1 MKVASEF
8 RLPPC
13 ARLPL
18 RFPTQDLQAAVAA
31 LPASAWVT
39 HFNTAYHSGG
49 WSGVSLLAP
58 EASNH
63 ALSAGQGSDT
73 RLPSA
78 TRWYGPFWQALLQR
92 LEMPVGCARLLCL
105 DAGSSIREHCDPDLG
120 DPDGEVRLHI
130 PILTGPGVEFLLE
143 GQVVPMAPGE
153 CWFLDLAR
161 PHRVDNVSEQARVH
175 LVIDARRNDWL
186 RRQIAA
192 GLTDTPACQPARSTL
207 AFAEFRRQVERRPDL
222 AAVLCDLQDPREFCA
237 RAVALGDGMGLR
249 FQDDDVRAAMR
260 QGRRAWLDQGSY

>member
-1 MKVASEF
+1 MKVASDL
-8 RLPPC
+8 RLPAC

-18 RFPTQDLQAAVAA
+18 RFPIQGLQDAVAA
-31 LPASAWVT
+31 LPAGAWVT

-49 WSGVSLLAP
+49 WSGISLLAP
-58 EASNH
+58 QESNH
-63 ALSAGQGSDT
+63 ALSAGQGQDT
-73 RLPSA
+73 RPPCA
-78 TRWYGPFWQALLQR
+78 THWYGPFWQQLLQR
-92 LEMPVGCARLLCL
+92 IEMPIRCARLLRL
-105 DAGSSIREHCDPDLG
+105 EAGSSIREHCDPDLG
-120 DPDGEVRLHI
+120 DPDADVRLHL

-161 PHRVDNVSEQARVH
+161 PHRVENASEQARVH

-192 GLTDTPACQPARSTL
+192 GLEDTPACRPARSTL

-222 AAVLCDLQDPREFCA
+222 AQALRDLQDPRDFCA
-237 RAVALGDGMGLR
+237 RAVALGAGLGLG
-249 FQDDDVRAAMR
+249 FQEDDVRAAMR
-260 QGRRAWLDQGSY
+260 RGRQAWLDQGSY